1 MRKQISLGMGRMV
14 ITDSNS
20 GPAALSSEAR
30 LALNDLELAKVHR
43 ERGAFEEARALVDG
57 ALAMLTA
64 RHEDALVETEDYRL
78 RAYASFQRSLCT
90 VRWLK
95 AGGMHMQPGGALSA
109 TELRAGVAAASEAVR
124 GYTAHYNAT
133 ARTTQSEA
141 LVRDAQ
147 STHALL
153 AQALRVAE
161 ERDGPARRAPPSRG
175 YELNEQRVKLRKLTP
190 MPEETT
196 REHGFAAELTLTL
209 SVTERPWSRAEPA
222 GVWDPARA
230 CDREGPFFFL
240 TGPYCAYD
248 NSSNSGDANG
258 DGAWLAR
265 YMSQGVAGID
275 YPPIEYILSCPGCGE
290 STHSLPAAFLS
301 LQYAKFNPQQSMAYH
316 AARRLPYR
324 ITNKVLPR
332 CWCLRCVRDVVTPL
346 AASASAA
353 PPPQGGLWP
362 HLRRLPHRLPS
373 FFVATSYVQHPGRA
387 LSSFMDGQFIEL
399 DGPPLTHRSCMDHVY
414 MSMSARSQR
423 RMGGSLVACPG
434 PENHDGTTLVNN
446 MLVGSEHCGA
456 CGLAFGAVARKRCP
470 CGLVS
475 YCSQNCQR
483 ACWPAHKATHQ
494 RAMERRAQ

>member
-1 MRKQISLGMGRMV
+1 MQISLSMGQIV
-14 ITDSNS
+14 ITDPNS
-20 GPAALSSEAR
+20 GPAALSSEAQ

-57 ALAMLTA
+57 ALDMLAA
-64 RHEDALVETEDYRL
+64 RHVDVETEDYRL

-90 VRWLK
+90 VRWLE
-95 AGGMHMQPGGALSA
+95 AGGMHMQPGGALGA

-124 GYTAHYNAT
+124 GYTAHHNAVEIS
-133 ARTTQSEA
+133 TQSEA
-141 LVRDAQ
+141 HVRDAQ
-147 STHALL
+147 SNHALL
-153 AQALRVAE
+153 AQALRIAE

-209 SVTERPWSRAEPA
+209 SVTERPWFRAEPA
-222 GVWDPARA
+222 GVWDPSRA
-230 CDREGPFFFL
+230 CDREGSFFFL

-248 NSSNSGDANG
+248 NSANSGDANG

-301 LQYAKFNPQQSMAYH
+301 LQYARFNPKQATMVVSM
-316 AARRLPYR
+316 
-324 ITNKVLPR
+324 TNKVLPR

-373 FFVATSYVQHPGRA
+373 FFVATSYLQHPGRA

-399 DGPPLTHRSCMDHVY
+399 DGPPLAHRSCMDHVY

-423 RMGGSLVACPG
+423 RMGSSLVACPG
-434 PENHDGTTLVNN
+434 PQNHDGSTMVNYALVS
-446 MLVGSEHCGA
+446 SEHCGA
-456 CGLAFGAVARKRCP
+456 CRLAFGAVARKRCP

-483 ACWPAHKATHQ
+483 ASWPAHKAMHQ
-494 RAMERRAQ
+494 QAMERRAQ